1 MRWDA
6 TEGCVRRIRKDVE
19 DAMSRL
25 IRSRRSL
32 RRLLLVAFA
41 LVLIASLLIASLLS
55 VGPAAG
61 HTFMRTDGKDSPG
74 RLDIRVVSSS

>member
-25 IRSRRSL
+25 TRSRRSL

-41 LVLIASLLIASLLS
+41 LVLIASLLS